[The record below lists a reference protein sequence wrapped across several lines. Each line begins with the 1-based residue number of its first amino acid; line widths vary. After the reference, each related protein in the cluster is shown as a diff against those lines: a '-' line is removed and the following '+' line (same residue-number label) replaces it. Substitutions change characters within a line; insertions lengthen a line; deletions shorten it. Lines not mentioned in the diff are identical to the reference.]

1 MDTYDLTRIFGA
13 LCASLLLFLGVTY
26 LLEDIYLAHALHEP
40 AYSVEPLED
49 ASGLGE
55 VAVEAEPDIA
65 SLLLAGDAGRGE
77 KLFKR
82 CAACHQVE
90 NATRHGVGP
99 ALWGI
104 LGRDIASLD
113 GFTYSST
120 LSDLEGNWDWERL
133 AAFLADP
140 KGWAPGT
147 KMNFVG
153 LKKDKDRASMLLWL
167 NGRSDSPL
175 DLPPPPAVE
184 ASGEAEGTGSESAA
198 GQ

>member
-1 MDTYDLTRIFGA
+1 MDSYDLTRIFGA

-26 LLEDIYLAHALHEP
+26 LLEGMYETHALENP
-40 AYSVEPLED
+40 AYSVESLEED
-49 ASGLGE
+49 AGAGG
-55 VAVEAEPDIA
+55 AAAEAEPHIA
-65 SLLLAGDAGRGE
+65 VLLAEADLGRGE

-82 CAACHQVE
+82 CAACHQAE

-113 GFTYSST
+113 GFAYSSV
-120 LSDLEGNWDWERL
+120 LEEREGDWDWESL
-133 AAFLADP
+133 SAFLADP

-153 LKKDKDRASMLLWL
+153 LKKGRDRASVLLWL
-167 NGRSDSPL
+167 NDRSDTPL
-175 DLPPPPAVE
+175 AMPMPPAEE
-184 ASGEAEGTGSESAA
+184 AMDEVASESGGEAAE
-198 GQ
+198 